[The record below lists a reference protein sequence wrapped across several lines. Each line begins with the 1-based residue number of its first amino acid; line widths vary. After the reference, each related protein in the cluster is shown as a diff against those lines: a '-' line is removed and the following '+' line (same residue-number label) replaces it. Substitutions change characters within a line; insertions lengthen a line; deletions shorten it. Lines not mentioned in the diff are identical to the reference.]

1 MALENSQLYVIYR
14 NHTRFLRYPD
24 FCVEVRISTKKLHS
38 TENLISLILD
48 AACPLCQFNNACCTD
63 NVVQQYKS
71 PLSAW
76 PPGHAAATDPM
87 TNPT

>member
-63 NVVQQYKS
+63 NVVQVTFICLAARACGRDGPNDEPY
-71 PLSAW
+71 LS
-76 PPGHAAATDPM
+76 
-87 TNPT
+87 